1 MSKQKQ
7 SLQCS
12 LRTMGAPPI
21 LQDLSC
27 KVTSVMPP
35 LGQYSQVTSL
45 DPQHLV
51 PTCTELLSHCAI
63 LTTACLM
70 PQLPVNS
77 LRAGPCLGLC
87 WIPGIAFGTQ

>member
-27 KVTSVMPP
+27 KVTSVMPA
-35 LGQYSQVTSL
+35 LGQYSQVTCWT
-45 DPQHLV
+45 PNTWF
-51 PTCTELLSHCAI
+51 PPALSYFH
-63 LTTACLM
+63 TALY
-70 PQLPVNS
+70 
-77 LRAGPCLGLC
+77 
-87 WIPGIAFGTQ
+87 